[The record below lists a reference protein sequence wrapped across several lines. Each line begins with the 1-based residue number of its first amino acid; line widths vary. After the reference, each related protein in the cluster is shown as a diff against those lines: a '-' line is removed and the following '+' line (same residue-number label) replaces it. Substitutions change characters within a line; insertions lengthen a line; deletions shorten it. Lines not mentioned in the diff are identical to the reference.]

1 MILASCLP
9 SEFKKKFLREWFRMR
24 WRNLLIGFLGIWLII
39 AAFTINGN
47 LINELVVGIAIT
59 ILSFWTAFQS

>member
-1 MILASCLP
+1 
-9 SEFKKKFLREWFRMR
+9 MR
-24 WRNLLIGFLGIWLII
+24 WRNLLIGLLGIWLII
-39 AAFTINGN
+39 ASFTINGN